1 MMQRLG
7 DDHTASRKRALL
19 QGLAPVAAELRL
31 IDVVELITFVRTE
44 NHPNLGD
51 LVNSSVEL
59 FFKPGVLQ
67 YGWGAEV
74 ELKWSGA
81 PAVML
86 DMEFRHRGVTVYFRL
101 TLRATAFDIDLHY
114 VSFEAKSECPEENT
128 RRLEEAIAD
137 AALPH
142 PGGQAAGLSLALR

>member
-1 MMQRLG
+1 MMRLG
-7 DDHTASRKRALL
+7 DDHTATRKRALV
-19 QGLAPVAAELRL
+19 QGLAPVAAELLL

-86 DMEFRHRGVTVYFRL
+86 DMEFRHMGVTVYFRL
-101 TLRATAFDIDLHY
+101 TLRAAACNIDLHY
-114 VSFEAKSECPEENT
+114 VSFDAKSECPEENT
-128 RRLEEAIAD
+128 RRLIEAITD
-137 AALPH
+137 AALPR
-142 PGGQAAGLSLALR
+142 PGGQLAQPRLALG